1 MVLTNASVVGTEMQ
15 GYGAYS
21 FLLKNVFNIDFVHI
35 ESDLPFQK

>member
-21 FLLKNVFNIDFVHI
+21 FLLKNVFNIDFVQI